1 MGWGPH
7 LRSHFRG
14 IIMIA
19 CLPDRRMPAIHSLVV
34 ALFGLA
40 ALVTQSLPATA
51 QIGPCERIT
60 NACKSAGFI
69 YNSKV
74 PGTGLVV
81 DCIRPIAQNK
91 PQPAN
96 AKIPLPKIN
105 PQVLDACLAANPS
118 FGQPA
123 AAAAGPD
130 VEEFPVDGENYGWYD
145 DGWSGPGWYIVG
157 SEFRRG
163 VGFGG
168 REGWH
173 GLKHRGSH
181 PHSAGGRRQ
190 GGAPHNAGG
199 GRRQGRPHQPAG
211 RPQHFTPRRTG
222 GGPRRSSRGGPHRT
236 FTPHRSSG
244 GHHVGRGGRRSGG
257 GKARRKSDIRL
268 KHDIVMLGHLD
279 NGLGFYRFSYNGSD
293 KAYVGVMAQEV
304 QTVMPDAV
312 SRGRDGYLLVN
323 YDRLGLRMETWDA
336 WVASGQKIPVTASQR
351 H

>member
-1 MGWGPH
+1 
-7 LRSHFRG
+7 
-14 IIMIA
+14 MIA
-19 CLPDRRMPAIHSLVV
+19 YLTDRRMPAMHSFVV

-40 ALVTQSLPATA
+40 ALVTQSLPAAA
-51 QIGPCERIT
+51 QNGPCQRIT
-60 NACKSAGFI
+60 SACKNAGFI
-69 YNSKV
+69 YNSKE
-74 PGTGLVV
+74 PGTGLVI

-96 AKIPLPKIN
+96 AKLPLPKIN
-105 PQVLDACLAANPS
+105 PQVVDACLAANPS
-118 FGQPA
+118 FGQASA
-123 AAAAGPD
+123 AAAD

-168 REGWH
+168 HEGWH

-181 PHSAGGRRQ
+181 PH
-190 GGAPHNAGG
+190 AGG
-199 GRRQGRPHQPAG
+199 GRRQSGAPHNGGGGQRQGRPHQHAG
-211 RPQHFTPRRTG
+211 RPQHFTPR
-222 GGPRRSSRGGPHRT
+222 H
-236 FTPHRSSG
+236 FTP
-244 GHHVGRGGRRSGG
+244 RRSGG
-257 GKARRKSDIRL
+257 GLRHAGGGRPHRAFTPRRGGGGHHAGRPHRSGGGGRRGNGRHRSDIRL
-268 KHDIVMLGHLD
+268 KHDIVLLGQFD

-304 QTVMPDAV
+304 QTVVPAAV

-336 WVASGQKIPVTASQR
+336 WVASGQKIPVIASQR

>member
-1 MGWGPH
+1 
-7 LRSHFRG
+7 
-14 IIMIA
+14 
-19 CLPDRRMPAIHSLVV
+19 MPAMHSFVV

-40 ALVTQSLPATA
+40 ALATQSLPAAA
-51 QIGPCERIT
+51 QNGPCQRIT

-69 YNSKV
+69 YNSNV
-74 PGTGLVV
+74 PGTGLVI
-81 DCIRPIAQNK
+81 DCIQPIAQNK

-96 AKIPLPKIN
+96 AKIPLPNIN
-105 PQVLDACLAANPS
+105 PQVLEACLAANPS

-130 VEEFPVDGENYGWYD
+130 FEEFPVDGESYGWYD

-168 REGWH
+168 PEGWR

-181 PHSAGGRRQ
+181 PHNAGGRRQ

-199 GRRQGRPHQPAG
+199 GQRRGGGVKPNVTNKTVVNNNVTNRNVGNRNVTNRNVGNRNVGNRNRNVGNRNVGNRNRNVGNRNTGNRHVG
-211 RPQHFTPRRTG
+211 GGHPRR
-222 GGPRRSSRGGPHRT
+222 
-236 FTPHRSSG
+236 F
-244 GHHVGRGGRRSGG
+244 SGG
-257 GKARRKSDIRL
+257 GKTKQKSDIRL

-304 QTVMPDAV
+304 QAVMPQAV
-312 SRGRDGYLLVN
+312 STGRDGYLRVD
-323 YDRLGLRMETWDA
+323 YDRLGFRMETWNA
-336 WVASGQKIPVTASQR
+336 WVASGQKVPAITSQR

>member
-1 MGWGPH
+1 M
-7 LRSHFRG
+7 
-14 IIMIA
+14 MIA
-19 CLPDRRMPAIHSLVV
+19 YLPDRRMPAMHSFVV

-40 ALVTQSLPATA
+40 ALVTQSLPAAA
-51 QIGPCERIT
+51 QNGPCQRIT

-69 YNSKV
+69 YNSNV
-74 PGTGLVV
+74 PGTGLVI
-81 DCIRPIAQNK
+81 DCIQPIAQNK

-130 VEEFPVDGENYGWYD
+130 VEEFPVDGESYGWYD

-181 PHSAGGRRQ
+181 PHNAGNRPRQ
-190 GGAPHNAGG
+190 GGTPHRAGG
-199 GRRQGRPHQPAG
+199 GQRQGRPQHAG
-211 RPQHFTPRRTG
+211 RPQHFAPHRRAASRRASAPRHFG
-222 GGPRRSSRGGPHRT
+222 GGGRPHRAA
-236 FTPHRSSG
+236 PH
-244 GHHVGRGGRRSGG
+244 RSGG
-257 GKARRKSDIRL
+257 GRHAGGGGRRGGGGGRRGGGGGRHRSDIRL

-304 QTVMPDAV
+304 QAVMPQAV
-312 SRGRDGYLLVN
+312 VRGRDGYLLVD
-323 YDRLGLRMETWDA
+323 YDRVGVRMETWDA
-336 WVASGQKIPVTASQR
+336 WVASGQKVPSQR

>member
-1 MGWGPH
+1 M
-7 LRSHFRG
+7 FREKVTTVFATPATRRLAPG
-14 IIMIA
+14 LIA
-19 CLPDRRMPAIHSLVV
+19 
-34 ALFGLA
+34 LA
-40 ALVTQSLPATA
+40 ALVAQAVPAAA
-51 QIGPCERIT
+51 QNGPAGPCERIT
-60 NACKSAGFI
+60 NACKNAGFI

-74 PGTGLVV
+74 PGTGLVI
-81 DCIRPIAQNK
+81 DCIRPIAQNR
-91 PQPAN
+91 PQPDN

-105 PQVLDACLAANPS
+105 PQVVDACLAANPN

-123 AAAAGPD
+123 APAAAAD
-130 VEEFPVDGENYGWYD
+130 VEEFPVDGDNYGWYD

-181 PHSAGGRRQ
+181 PHNGGKRQ
-190 GGAPHNAGG
+190 GGAPHQGG
-199 GRRQGRPHQPAG
+199 GQHQGRPHQHAG
-211 RPQHFTPRRTG
+211 RPQHFTPRHFTPRRTG
-222 GGPRRSSRGGPHRT
+222 GGQRHAGGGRPHRA
-236 FTPHRSSG
+236 FTPHRG
-244 GHHVGRGGRRSGG
+244 GGGRHAGGGGRRGG
-257 GKARRKSDIRL
+257 GGGHRGGGGRHKSDIRL

-312 SRGRDGYLLVN
+312 VRGRDGYLLVN

-336 WVASGQKIPVTASQR
+336 WVASGEKIPAIASQR